1 MASVSFVKT
10 VAKNVC
16 LVPDRK
22 KKLVESLVNCGSDNS
37 QYCIFIMAY
46 PKLDIIDPE
55 TTPLVAY
62 GSSIKSGTH
71 GDVYQK
77 QLAQL
82 LLLRLAREGKDFNL
96 AYELTSADKFDDV
109 VLYDRTAKQWIFLQS
124 KHADG
129 KDSRIDLNGLLPKAN
144 REKGDFNLYKY
155 FTSFMLIRD
164 RFKGK
169 LKFLLFT
176 NKKLD
181 ENLKTAEDYMSIDD
195 RDVDRY
201 LHFTFEGATHK
212 VLTPT
217 ESTVQSIMEYANKD
231 FYSLKDAITELFTT
245 GIISNELRKYKAY
258 LSDILKESENKQIS
272 FKYTFNDLL
281 ILMAKLYKVLQPELH
296 NMKPIVKPPE
306 FNVNEPE
313 YEYASCPLVDGQD
326 FEHLVAAIK
335 DLFRSGSV
343 SDHLKKYENLL
354 ALILTTTADGQLA
367 FKDTFNWDLIC
378 KAALYSMLK
387 AELSDMNKVV
397 TTKQKLFDG
406 KDSRNKTHPVLYAD
420 ASDVRHF
427 FALLTLSA
435 HQPHYL
441 QPFIVEELHLWMRQW
456 LRPDVLGKLTEVD
469 DKNAVRDLDDYFDA
483 ALQCEQGNSKPYLN
497 QFFLTEYYSKLQSK
511 IVEQNAV
518 LNDTNQLYINRVIT
532 FENEEKE
539 VHRPETLKAPQFDGK
554 KISQIHRGFR
564 RFALH
569 NYNTRKP
576 ELEMNN
582 ILSHVDKIMFSS
594 LVEKIKTVIHDKI
607 SLSNTPDEEM
617 SDSQF
622 AANLRTR
629 FLYDQCLVLTA
640 DPGIGKTE
648 LLQYVALEHQK
659 LQSGAVFLFYL
670 NRIQDS
676 KDSSLDV
683 LRSTLS
689 KKNVELIQNVL
700 DEKIDDHITILFD
713 GYDEI
718 REKNRNKIENLFALF
733 MKSKQIQLVISARSH
748 KKLSLQSFFQK
759 HKLNVRYFSLESFS
773 SKNITDYLAQSWN
786 ENGKCDANPKFI
798 TYSKFLIDKF
808 YRLCRVPLM
817 TKMVSEI
824 YKSRYKLF
832 QSSYMTDEDIEI
844 NYLDKE
850 FLEVEHIY
858 EKFIEKCLEVKTE
871 DACDGIG
878 KLDSN
883 KRILDGFYVNHQLLA
898 IKCIDVN
905 ELKFIFRNPQY
916 KKKLDIIQTDLK
928 KQFEK
933 SILVKFVDD
942 KVFFTHYSYAEYF
955 VASFLWDNFEYV
967 KNTIKNVLSCF
978 PGIRKFFIKIIEK
991 EDISFVSEVVQ
1002 EASLF
1007 SEEFVLWA
1015 CESNA
1020 IELLKFVISKENQ
1033 RWTKEE
1039 EMLQIAIIN
1048 GSDKICSYLIDDCQV
1063 HPDVEL
1069 YGGFAPLHVA
1079 IEGDQRHIVQL
1090 LLEKGADVNIR
1101 DAKLNSDTPIS
1112 AKPPLHFSL
1121 FGNKGAEDIIIKGNV
1136 NIGALTHENCTPLH
1150 LACLNGHKEIVEI
1163 LIRRKANIDALAL
1176 ENSTP
1181 LHLACLNGH
1190 KEVVEILIKEKANVD
1205 TLDERKLTP
1214 LHFACHKGHK
1224 EVVEVL
1230 IREEANIDALAF
1242 ENFTPFH
1249 LACLN
1254 GHKEVVKV
1262 LIREKANIEALALEN
1277 CTPLHLACLHG
1288 HKEVAEILI
1297 REKANIDALELKNCT
1312 PLHLACLNGHKEV
1325 VEILIRGKANIDAMA
1340 LENYTPLHLACQN
1353 GQKEVVKVLVREK
1366 ININAL
1372 ALENCTPLHLACL
1385 NGHKEVVEILV
1396 REKANIDALDE
1407 KKYTPLHLAC
1417 QNGHKEVVE
1426 ILIKENANIDALALV
1441 HCTPLH
1447 LASLNGHTEV
1457 VEILIREKANIDA
1470 LDRENCTPLHLA
1482 CLNGHKEVAEVLIR
1496 KIANVNALDEKKSTP
1511 LHLACQNG
1519 HKEVVEILI
1528 REKANID
1535 AMALENYTPLH
1546 LACLNGQKEVVEVLI
1561 REKANIDAL
1570 ALEHCT
1576 PLHLASLNGHT
1587 EVVEILVREKA
1598 NIDTT
1603 DFRNCTPLHLACL
1616 NGHKEVAEVLIREI
1630 ANVNA
1635 LDEKKTTPL
1644 HLACQN
1650 GHKEVVEILIRGKAS
1665 IDAMALENYT
1675 PLHLACQNGQK
1686 EVVEIL
1692 IREKANI
1699 DALARENCTPIH
1711 LASLNGHKEV
1721 VEILAREK
1729 ANIDATDFR
1738 NCTPLHLACLNGHK
1752 EVAEVLIRKVANVNA
1767 LDEKKA
1773 TPLHLACQNGHKEVV
1788 EILIR
1793 GKANIDATDFRN
1805 CTPLHLACFNGHKEV
1820 VEILVREKANIDALE
1835 FRNCTP
1841 LHLACQ
1847 NGHKEVVEILIR
1859 EKSNVDALAFENC
1872 TPLHLACLNGHKE
1885 VVEILVRKKAN
1896 IDALNHKNCKPLHV
1910 ACLKGHK
1917 EVVEILAR
1925 ETANIDA
1932 VELRNFTALHLACL
1946 SGHKEVVE
1954 ILVKEKANVDA
1965 LAENSFTPLHL
1976 ACLNGHKEAV
1986 EILIREK
1993 ANVDALDAMK
2003 STPLHMACQNGHK
2016 EVVEVLLRENDNVD
2030 AVDEKN
2036 FTPLHL
2042 ACQNG
2047 HEKVVEVLVRQQANV
2062 DALAEK
2068 NYTPLH
2074 LVCLNGHKEIVEV
2087 LIREQANVE
2096 ALTEQSFTPLHLACH
2111 NGHKE
2116 VVEIL
2121 IREKANVHALAE
2133 KNCTPLHLACY
2144 NGHKEVVEILIREN
2158 ANLHALA
2165 EKNFTT
2171 LHFACQNGH
2180 KEVVEILLRENA
2192 NIEALDQE
2200 NSTPLHVACQNG
2212 HKKVVEILLRENAN
2226 INALDDKYRTPLDLA
2241 YLNGHE
2247 EVEALIRDAN

>member
-1 MASVSFVKT
+1 MDS
-10 VAKNVC
+10 
-16 LVPDRK
+16 
-22 KKLVESLVNCGSDNS
+22 
-37 QYCIFIMAY
+37 
-46 PKLDIIDPE
+46 PKLEIIDPE

-62 GSSIKSGTH
+62 ESSIKSGTH

-109 VLYDRTAKQWIFLQS
+109 VLYDRTAKQWIFLQT

-169 LKFLLFT
+169 LKLLLFT

-181 ENLKTAEDYMSIDD
+181 EKLKTAEDYMSIDD

-435 HQPHYL
+435 HQPHDL
-441 QPFIVEELHLWMRQW
+441 QPFILEELHLWMRQW

-497 QFFLTEYYSKLQSK
+497 QFFLKEYCSKLRSK
-511 IVEQNAV
+511 IVERNPV

-532 FENEEKE
+532 FEKEEKE
-539 VHRPETLKAPQFDGK
+539 VHQPATLKAPHFDGK

-582 ILSHVDKIMFSS
+582 ILSHVDKIMVSS
-594 LVEKIKTVIHDKI
+594 LVEKIKNVIHDRI
-607 SLSNTPDEEM
+607 SLSKTPDEEM

-832 QSSYMTDEDIEI
+832 QSSYITDEDIEI

-883 KRILDGFYVNHQLLA
+883 KRTLDGFHVNHQLLA
-898 IKCIDVN
+898 IKCIDVD

-916 KKKLDIIQTDLK
+916 KKKLDIIQTGLK

-1020 IELLKFVISKENQ
+1020 IELFKFVISKENQ

-1090 LLEKGADVNIR
+1090 LIEKGADVNIR
-1101 DAKLNSDTPIS
+1101 DAKLNFDTPIS
-1112 AKPPLHFSL
+1112 AKPPLQFSL

-1230 IREEANIDALAF
+1230 IREEANINALAF
-1242 ENFTPFH
+1242 ENFTPLH

-1277 CTPLHLACLHG
+1277 CTPLHLACLNG

-1297 REKANIDALELKNCT
+1297 REKSNIDALELKNCT
-1312 PLHLACLNGHKEV
+1312 PLHLACLNGHNEV

-1407 KKYTPLHLAC
+1407 KK
-1417 QNGHKEVVE
+1417 
-1426 ILIKENANIDALALV
+1426 
-1441 HCTPLH
+1441 
-1447 LASLNGHTEV
+1447 
-1457 VEILIREKANIDA
+1457 
-1470 LDRENCTPLHLA
+1470 
-1482 CLNGHKEVAEVLIR
+1482 
-1496 KIANVNALDEKKSTP
+1496 STP

-1570 ALEHCT
+1570 ALENCT
-1576 PLHLASLNGHT
+1576 PIHLASLNGHK
-1587 EVVEILVREKA
+1587 EVVEILAGEKA
-1598 NIDTT
+1598 NIDAT

-1616 NGHKEVAEVLIREI
+1616 NGHKEVAEVLIRKV

-1635 LDEKKTTPL
+1635 LDEKKATPLHLACQNGHKEVVEILIRGKANIGATDFRNCTPLHLACFNGHKEVVEILVREKANIDALEFRNCTPLHLACQNGHIEVVEILIREKSNVDALAFENCTPLHLACLNGHKEVAEVLIRKVANVNALDEKKATPLHLACQNGHKEVVEILIRGKANIDATDFRNCTPLHLACFNGHKEVVEILVREKANIDALEFRNCTPLHLACQNGHIEVVEILIREKSNVDALAFENCTPLHLACLNGHKEVAEVLIRKVANVNALDEKKATPL

-1675 PLHLACQNGQK
+1675 PLHLACLNGQK
-1686 EVVEIL
+1686 EVVEVL

-1699 DALARENCTPIH
+1699 DALALENCTPIH

-1847 NGHKEVVEILIR
+1847 NGHIEVVEILIR

-1885 VVEILVRKKAN
+1885 VAEVLIRKVANVNALDEKKA
-1896 IDALNHKNCKPLHV
+1896 
-1910 ACLKGHK
+1910 
-1917 EVVEILAR
+1917 
-1925 ETANIDA
+1925 
-1932 VELRNFTALHLACL
+1932 
-1946 SGHKEVVE
+1946 
-1954 ILVKEKANVDA
+1954 
-1965 LAENSFTPLHL
+1965 TPLHL
-1976 ACLNGHKEAV
+1976 
-1986 EILIREK
+1986 
-1993 ANVDALDAMK
+1993 
-2003 STPLHMACQNGHK
+2003 
-2016 EVVEVLLRENDNVD
+2016 
-2030 AVDEKN
+2030 
-2036 FTPLHL
+2036 
-2042 ACQNG
+2042 
-2047 HEKVVEVLVRQQANV
+2047 
-2062 DALAEK
+2062 
-2068 NYTPLH
+2068 
-2074 LVCLNGHKEIVEV
+2074 
-2087 LIREQANVE
+2087 
-2096 ALTEQSFTPLHLACH
+2096 
-2111 NGHKE
+2111 
-2116 VVEIL
+2116 
-2121 IREKANVHALAE
+2121 
-2133 KNCTPLHLACY
+2133 
-2144 NGHKEVVEILIREN
+2144 
-2158 ANLHALA
+2158 
-2165 EKNFTT
+2165 
-2171 LHFACQNGH
+2171 ACQNGH
-2180 KEVVEILLRENA
+2180 KEVVEILIRGKASIDAMALENY
-2192 NIEALDQE
+2192 
-2200 NSTPLHVACQNG
+2200 TPLHLACLNGQKEVVEVLIREKANIDALALENCTPIHLASLNG
-2212 HKKVVEILLRENAN
+2212 HKEVVEILAREKAN
-2226 INALDDKYRTPLDLA
+2226 IDATDFRNCTPL
-2241 YLNGHE
+2241 H
-2247 EVEALIRDAN
+2247 